1 MHNFDVHWR
10 DRKSNNVM
18 HYVSTGISQYFNSNL
33 QQFIWIQFIIVLDTT
48 ILKKMWQGGQPLSSD
63 LLSLMHVGK

>member
-1 MHNFDVHWR
+1 
-10 DRKSNNVM
+10 M
-18 HYVSTGISQYFNSNL
+18 HYISTGISQYFNGNL

-48 ILKKMWQGGQPLSSD
+48 ILKKMWQGGQSLSND

>member
-1 MHNFDVHWR
+1 MHNFNVHRR

-48 ILKKMWQGGQPLSSD
+48 ILKKMWQGGQPLSND

>member
-1 MHNFDVHWR
+1 
-10 DRKSNNVM
+10 M

-48 ILKKMWQGGQPLSSD
+48 ILKKMWQGGQPLSND